1 MTQEILPHFGHYI
14 EFKYGDKVSIGYGSQ
29 GGYEIIEWS
38 HDDPQKDIE
47 TLIADAESYKETYES
62 TRYIPA
68 RVEEY
73 PTWQEQADMQYWDA
87 VNGTTIWQ
95 DAIAKVKADNP
106 KP

>member
-1 MTQEILPHFGHYI
+1 MTQEILHHFGNYI
-14 EFKYGDKVSIGYGSQ
+14 KFKYGDKVSIGYGKH
-29 GGYEIIEWS
+29 GGYEIIEWL

-62 TRYIPA
+62 TRYIYA
-68 RVEEY
+68 RVGEY

-95 DAIAKVKADNP
+95 DAIAKVKTDNP